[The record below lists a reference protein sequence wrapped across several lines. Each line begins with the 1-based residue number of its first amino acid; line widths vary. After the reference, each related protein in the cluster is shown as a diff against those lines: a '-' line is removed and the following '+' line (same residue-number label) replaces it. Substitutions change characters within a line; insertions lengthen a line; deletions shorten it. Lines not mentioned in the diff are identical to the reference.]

1 MKRGFFAQAGSLGDP
16 KAEKAETRDDPIS
29 SLGAQLERVI
39 KLQDQIKT
47 SCATSDV
54 TALADDNPALEKFH
68 ETLSQ
73 LAAENSSTS
82 EQKEFANGYFQIV
95 PPSGQS
101 EEDQEAKGEEEGGDD
116 DDDSVEDEGKFGD
129 GDKVDK
135 AEQAECSS
143 GQENGAAKEAT
154 LLDCLDLLKGPSDE
168 RRLVGLLL
176 VTKFLDPRDIET
188 AKAIFSALDD
198 RFLTRLLRSSSQPS
212 APVDGSQPAAIG
224 AAGQALALAV
234 CGAFARLPELA
245 ASSGLIEKIPLFLA
259 AVRSEPPIA
268 VEARCDALESLYGVA
283 LGSEEGRRVALE
295 SSALPT
301 VCTLLAEQDASEA
314 APALLGVQLLATL
327 LAHGDGEAAH
337 MHSSLEE
344 GSASAQVKLQ
354 GASAARIVPLLAG
367 FLAGP
372 PGPMQ
377 LEALRAMLLVLSA
390 PAASSGLL
398 GIEQGAGEWPAQV
411 RQGLQVVL
419 RSKVPHVQRHAALRL
434 ASALVELRGAAW
446 LDAGDDGGFVQLLTE
461 VIRVETLV
469 LLHELERCTEGS
481 EADMS
486 RALDAMQLIPTCYH
500 LAEAIFQMLVLGE
513 DDDDAVGDDGSGS
526 GQGPHS
532 GGQLSDAVVGQ
543 ALSSLREV
551 VHVVVEHLESA
562 EQYTGV
568 QDAAEARA
576 REELVLAS
584 LRLVC
589 CFLSQMPEAFLPQ
602 IPVLL
607 PRLFQAAQAGLG
619 SAGVESEA
627 RGMAFLLPAV
637 QALAEVGS
645 EGRCAALHAESA
657 ASLAAFVTR
666 ASHTGDAEATGV
678 MVQACAA
685 LLQLLQDAEGI
696 PDVLLQEACEPL
708 RDMFCHLETWARAQ
722 GPGADG
728 CEDISKRP
736 EFAVSVSQ
744 ACSAGF
750 NSTEVTCNS
759 LVGMLEQIMQTKSS

>member
-54 TALADDNPALEKFH
+54 TALADDNPALEKFR

-143 GQENGAAKEAT
+143 GQASLPDRNIRRAHENGAAKEAT

-301 VCTLLAEQDASEA
+301 VCTLLAEQACA
-314 APALLGVQLLATL
+314 VT
-327 LAHGDGEAAH
+327 
-337 MHSSLEE
+337 
-344 GSASAQVKLQ
+344 
-354 GASAARIVPLLAG
+354 R
-367 FLAGP
+367 
-372 PGPMQ
+372 
-377 LEALRAMLLVLSA
+377 RRYLLVLVA
-390 PAASSGLL
+390 HPFQTGFYPGTGLL
-398 GIEQGAGEWPAQV
+398 TAE
-411 RQGLQVVL
+411 
-419 RSKVPHVQRHAALRL
+419 AALQT
-434 ASALVELRGAAW
+434 AS
-446 LDAGDDGGFVQLLTE
+446 D
-461 VIRVETLV
+461 
-469 LLHELERCTEGS
+469 
-481 EADMS
+481 
-486 RALDAMQLIPTCYH
+486 
-500 LAEAIFQMLVLGE
+500 
-513 DDDDAVGDDGSGS
+513 
-526 GQGPHS
+526 
-532 GGQLSDAVVGQ
+532 
-543 ALSSLREV
+543 
-551 VHVVVEHLESA
+551 
-562 EQYTGV
+562 
-568 QDAAEARA
+568 
-576 REELVLAS
+576 
-584 LRLVC
+584 
-589 CFLSQMPEAFLPQ
+589 
-602 IPVLL
+602 
-607 PRLFQAAQAGLG
+607 
-619 SAGVESEA
+619 
-627 RGMAFLLPAV
+627 
-637 QALAEVGS
+637 
-645 EGRCAALHAESA
+645 
-657 ASLAAFVTR
+657 
-666 ASHTGDAEATGV
+666 
-678 MVQACAA
+678 
-685 LLQLLQDAEGI
+685 
-696 PDVLLQEACEPL
+696 
-708 RDMFCHLETWARAQ
+708 
-722 GPGADG
+722 
-728 CEDISKRP
+728 
-736 EFAVSVSQ
+736 
-744 ACSAGF
+744 
-750 NSTEVTCNS
+750 
-759 LVGMLEQIMQTKSS
+759 